1 MRHWVA
7 LPLVLV
13 AMAASGEPYVPASD
27 AAVLERNVPRRLAP
41 PPGVRLDLPSAVR
54 LASLEV
60 DQGRKL
66 ADPRHFG
73 RAQALLAP
81 WWGANDPPPGVLL
94 LRGSIRQSLHEFPE
108 ARADLRRL
116 VEREPANA
124 QGWLMLATVEQVT
137 GELDSARTRCAHLE
151 SLVPPLIAAA
161 CHAGVDGARGEAGR
175 GLARLDTTLAT
186 GGRMSVDLLAWARSL
201 QGELAARLG
210 KDDIAARSFALS
222 LAFDPEDIYTRAAAA
237 DLLIDQGRYDE
248 ALRLVQGRTQADAL
262 LLRAALAA
270 HAARAPEA
278 EALKRQMAERIDA
291 ARRGGDRTHLREQ
304 SRFTL
309 HVLGDAPGAL
319 ALALENWTQQK
330 EAADVRVAL
339 EAAVAAGHPEA
350 AHEMVAFA
358 RRWNLQEPR
367 VQKLLAGWT
376 RA

>member
-13 AMAASGEPYVPASD
+13 AMVASGEPYVPASD

-41 PPGVRLDLPSAVR
+41 PPGVRLDLPSALR

-81 WWGANDPPPGVLL
+81 WWDANDPPPSVLL

-137 GELDSARTRCAHLE
+137 GDLESARTRCAHLGP
-151 SLVPPLIAAA
+151 LVAPLILAA
-161 CHAGVDGARGEAGR
+161 CQAGVDGASGDAERGMDRLEA
-175 GLARLDTTLAT
+175 AMAA
-186 GGRMSVDLLAWARSL
+186 GGRMPLDLLAWARSL

-210 KDDIAARSFALS
+210 RDDIAARCFALS
-222 LAFDPEDIYTRAAAA
+222 LAFDPEDIYTRAAYA
-237 DLLIDQGRYDE
+237 DLLIDQGRNDE

-270 HAARAPEA
+270 HANHAPEA
-278 EALKRQMAERIDA
+278 GSLQRQMAERIDA

-309 HVLGDAPGAL
+309 HVLGDPQAAL

-339 EAAVAAGHPEA
+339 EAASAAGRPEA
-350 AHEMVAFA
+350 VRAIAAFA
-358 RRWNLQEPR
+358 RRWRLQEPR
-367 VQKLLAGWT
+367 VTKLLAGWT